1 MASTARA
8 RRRASV
14 ILTMTLAL
22 MTVRADAKSQITRTL
37 RMRTADARALVR
49 DTYLYVPIRV
59 PEGAWHVVKY
69 EPSAKQEI
77 VHHMLLYGCRD
88 AAASGLDK
96 VVGGMYSSG
105 SHVATCGDGTSQALL
120 YGWGKNAPPMHM
132 PEDVGFRVGE
142 GAFRVLVLEVHYLEK
157 QSAGAVGKSGLDVI
171 LASGRPKMSA
181 SVLAWAS
188 YFSLQPGKKDE
199 LVAATCAYEQSRELK
214 AFGFRVHTH
223 DRGTRVWLDRLVG
236 GDPGKPVR
244 VLERD
249 PQLPQEFELLSEKGT
264 SLTVS
269 AGDALRVTCSF
280 DTTNETAVV
289 NAGFGASHEMC
300 NMYVMVYSDEP
311 QYLSCL
317 GSNDGSM
324 GKFALEVGDAK
335 QPIEDMDAVRA
346 RVVPSRVKWPALGGI
361 GGIQATSDGEYVWMT
376 NRGPNVWEAGSS
388 LSEAKTIQE
397 DAIVRMNLF
406 TGAID
411 RAFGANAHVMPHGI
425 RIAPDGSIW
434 VTDTALHQVFQ
445 YSPDSGERVRA
456 FGQAGVKRGGGE
468 GFCAPADVLVL
479 EDGSFIV
486 ADGYGLC
493 PNRIARFGADGAY
506 AGDFDLGSAG
516 KVSVAHQL
524 AYSQVRR
531 EIALADRENS
541 RVILF
546 DYAGKFKQAVDLS
559 EHGFAYGLAWMGSSL
574 EGLGGYYA
582 LCWTRDAPN
591 PKTSLV
597 RIFWTGDNA
606 PVTHVW
612 DLNAMGVIFKSP
624 HVLAAQ
630 SSKNGGTA
638 SWGAG
643 LTLHIGSTTST
654 IGKNYQRLWLGLNEP
669 RALEPPS
676 RSASAARGVAPPR
689 LRAPAVLIA
698 HPIAAILCA
707 GLAVIALAHAR
718 RQRAPPAPSRPWPRD
733 VESVAFRD
741 FADDDD
747 SDDDDSDAPPRDSAP
762 IPPHRRGLKLA
773 KD

>member
-1 MASTARA
+1 
-8 RRRASV
+8 
-14 ILTMTLAL
+14 
-22 MTVRADAKSQITRTL
+22 
-37 RMRTADARALVR
+37 
-49 DTYLYVPIRV
+49 
-59 PEGAWHVVKY
+59 
-69 EPSAKQEI
+69 
-77 VHHMLLYGCRD
+77 
-88 AAASGLDK
+88 
-96 VVGGMYSSG
+96 
-105 SHVATCGDGTSQALL
+105 
-120 YGWGKNAPPMHM
+120 
-132 PEDVGFRVGE
+132 
-142 GAFRVLVLEVHYLEK
+142 
-157 QSAGAVGKSGLDVI
+157 
-171 LASGRPKMSA
+171 
-181 SVLAWAS
+181 
-188 YFSLQPGKKDE
+188 
-199 LVAATCAYEQSRELK
+199 
-214 AFGFRVHTH
+214 
-223 DRGTRVWLDRLVG
+223 
-236 GDPGKPVR
+236 
-244 VLERD
+244 
-249 PQLPQEFELLSEKGT
+249 
-264 SLTVS
+264 
-269 AGDALRVTCSF
+269 
-280 DTTNETAVV
+280 
-289 NAGFGASHEMC
+289 
-300 NMYVMVYSDEP
+300 
-311 QYLSCL
+311 
-317 GSNDGSM
+317 
-324 GKFALEVGDAK
+324 
-335 QPIEDMDAVRA
+335 
-346 RVVPSRVKWPALGGI
+346 
-361 GGIQATSDGEYVWMT
+361 
-376 NRGPNVWEAGSS
+376 VWEAGSS

-707 GLAVIALAHAR
+707 GLSVIALAHAR
-718 RQRAPPAPSRPWPRD
+718 RHRAPPAPSRPWPRD

-741 FADDDD
+741 FAADDD